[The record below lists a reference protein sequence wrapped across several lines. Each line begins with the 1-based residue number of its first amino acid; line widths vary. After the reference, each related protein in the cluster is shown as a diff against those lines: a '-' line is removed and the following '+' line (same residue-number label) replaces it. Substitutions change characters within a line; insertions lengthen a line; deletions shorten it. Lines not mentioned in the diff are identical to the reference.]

1 MLGSIL
7 LLLNIGPQ
15 EMIIIV
21 GAALLL
27 FGGKKLPE
35 LARGLGRGIR
45 EFKDASETI
54 KQDINDQIN
63 NYGKDLKV
71 DLDEPPKKL
80 ESYHPSNEFP
90 EPDKTDIADA
100 ADHQLENKE
109 AEDALDK
116 DFNDGGYRQPD
127 YHNGHNAER
136 KEQPEPKKE
145 EHPVLKAAR
154 LGNKPNE

>member
-7 LLLNIGPQ
+7 LFLNIGTQ
-15 EMIIIV
+15 EMILII

-45 EFKDASETI
+45 EFKDASESI

-90 EPDKTDIADA
+90 TPTDQDAVKTDDEHLSEEGTAPEI
-100 ADHQLENKE
+100 KE
-109 AEDALDK
+109 
-116 DFNDGGYRQPD
+116 DFSDGGYRQPD
-127 YHNGHNAER
+127 YDSGHGT
-136 KEQPEPKKE
+136 PKNTQKE

-154 LGNKPNE
+154 QSNNEA